1 MPTET
6 PTPEEQVAPEQQPA
20 PVLPEQQSA
29 PDPGPLPEVR
39 QCQDAENFLYGASA
53 VAAGDDRWG
62 VMSPTN
68 GGHWAT
74 DAEVA
79 EWTVLS

>member
-1 MPTET
+1 ME
-6 PTPEEQVAPEQQPA
+6 
-20 PVLPEQQSA
+20 
-29 PDPGPLPEVR
+29 PLPEVR

-53 VAAGDDRWG
+53 VAAGADRWG
-62 VMSPTN
+62 VMHPTN

-79 EWTVLS
+79 DWKVLA